1 MLRIFVDT
9 SEVTLL
15 HKWLRDPRIVG
26 ATTNPAL
33 MKKSGITSY
42 RNFARIVLGIANGKP
57 VSFEVLADDFTE
69 MERQAR
75 ELASWGENVYVKIP
89 ITNTKGES
97 SVPLIEKLQDL
108 HLNITAVMTGAQIEA
123 LAKIT
128 SQHHIISV
136 FAGRIAD
143 TGRDP
148 TYMMRLARKAHA
160 QILWASAREV
170 LNVYQAEECG
180 CDIITL
186 TPDLIAKLDLH
197 GKSLAEYSL
206 ETVKMFYEDGKGITL

>member
-1 MLRIFVDT
+1 MVKIYVDT
-9 SEVTLL
+9 SDVVQL

>member
-1 MLRIFVDT
+1 MVRLFVDT
-9 SEVTLL
+9 SDVVQL
-15 HKWLRDPRIVG
+15 HKYAREARISGV
-26 ATTNPAL
+26 TTNPAL

-42 RNFARIVLGIANGKP
+42 HNFALIVLGIASGKP
-57 VSFEVLADDFTE
+57 VSFEVLADDFYE
-69 MERQAR
+69 MEREAR

-89 ITNTKGES
+89 VTNTHGEPTY
-97 SVPLIEKLQDL
+97 PLIEKLQDL
-108 HLNITAVMTGAQIEA
+108 HLNITAVMTVAQIEA
-123 LAKIT
+123 LSKIT

-148 TYMMRLARKAHA
+148 MHTMRKARLAHA

-206 ETVKMFYEDGKGITL
+206 ETVKMFHEDGKGLKI

>member
-1 MLRIFVDT
+1 MVKIFIDT
-9 SEVTLL
+9 SDVAQLQ
-15 HKWLRDPRIVG
+15 KWLRDPRIVG
-26 ATTNPAL
+26 ATTNPSL
-33 MKKSGITSY
+33 MRKSGITSY
-42 RNFARIVLGIANGKP
+42 HNFARIILGLANGKP

-89 ITNTKGES
+89 VTNTLGHS
-97 SVPLIEKLQDL
+97 TIPLIEKLQDF
-108 HLNITAVMTGAQIEA
+108 HLNITAVMTVVQIEA
-123 LAKIT
+123 LRGILG
-128 SQHHIISV
+128 QHHILSV

-148 TYMMRLARKAHA
+148 TYMMRMARRGHA
-160 QILWASAREV
+160 QLLWASAREV

-186 TPDLIAKLDLH
+186 TPELIAKLDLH

-206 ETVKMFYEDGKGITL
+206 ETVKMFHEDGKGITL